1 MIVSFQLSL
10 ASRCQVVGE
19 GVSRL
24 KQLIDK
30 GGHLL
35 FAYPNGGRGGH
46 RKFVMP
52 HIFLPTICAAQCCQG
67 IRRRKEG
74 GGLAAGFNNSGS
86 LLSFLVN
93 FSMCWFR
100 ELILLSIRPEV

>member
-1 MIVSFQLSL
+1 M
-10 ASRCQVVGE
+10 
-19 GVSRL
+19 SRL

-35 FAYPNGGRGGH
+35 FAYPNWGGH

-67 IRRRKEG
+67 IRRGKEG
-74 GGLAAGFNNSGS
+74 GGLAGFNNSGS